1 MKKIM
6 ISACLVGENVRFDG
20 RNSKKNSKF
29 IEKWKKEGRLII
41 ICPEVTGGLPVPR
54 PPAEIQTDKRVIN
67 IKGEDVTSAFE
78 QGAQKALTLC
88 KQHNIRIAILKEGS
102 PSCGSSLIHD
112 GSFSHTKIPG
122 QGITTKLLEKNGIHV
137 FSENDLD
144 QVAASLETTK

>member
-1 MKKIM
+1 M
-6 ISACLVGENVRFDG
+6 
-20 RNSKKNSKF
+20 
-29 IEKWKKEGRLII
+29 II

-54 PPAEIQTDKRVIN
+54 PPAEIQANKRVIN

-78 QGAQKALTLC
+78 QGAQKALALC
-88 KQHNIRIAILKEGS
+88 KQHNICIAILKESS

-112 GSFSHTKIPG
+112 GNFSHTKVSG

-144 QVAASLETTK
+144 QVAASLETSK